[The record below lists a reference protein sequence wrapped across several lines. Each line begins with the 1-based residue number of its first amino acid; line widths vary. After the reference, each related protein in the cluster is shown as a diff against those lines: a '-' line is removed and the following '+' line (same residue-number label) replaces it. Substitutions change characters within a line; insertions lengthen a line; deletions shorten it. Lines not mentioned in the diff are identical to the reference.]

1 MKALVLNSFFI
12 LWFVVVLLKEVIV
25 YSTQTC
31 PYCHFAKDFL
41 ASHKIKFKD
50 IDINKDQKAAQEM
63 VKKSGQSGVPVLDIG
78 GKIIIGF
85 DREAIMDALGI
96 KE

>member
-1 MKALVLNSFFI
+1 MVQKSVT
-12 LWFVVVLLKEVIV
+12 V

-41 ASHKIKFKD
+41 SQHKIKFND
-50 IDINKDQKAAQEM
+50 IDVSRDHKAAEEM
-63 VKKSGQSGVPVLDIG
+63 QKKSGQMGVPVLDIG
-78 GKIIIGF
+78 GSIIIGF
-85 DREAIMDALGI
+85 DKEAIATALGI